1 MRIPQ
6 SWWTPCGRERR
17 EARQELQQTHCE
29 EARKRWKETERRATE
44 VEPAARQR
52 CFTEFASTDLNKHA
66 AVGRVTKILKKM
78 EGAIQSVCPG
88 QAINGN
94 RGQLAVEDHAKA
106 EAFVHNYAHFSRNG
120 RLRRRDQAIRAELKE
135 VKSRPCICSGH
146 KTGDCQPFTR
156 QELDAQ
162 LRKLKIRRAPGPDPL
177 CAEQLRH
184 LGPVALDAVLTLINP
199 SWERATMPSS
209 WSRAII
215 IPITKAGKDPSSVE
229 NCRPISLTSHLAKLA
244 EQLVSA
250 RLTHIADRDELIPQ
264 ERMG

>member
-1 MRIPQ
+1 MRILQ
-6 SWWTPCGRERR
+6 SWWTPCGRDERR
-17 EARQELQQTHCE
+17 DRSSSRPTPRRRASAGR
-29 EARKRWKETERRATE
+29 RRSGERRRWRRPRVSGASE
-44 VEPAARQR
+44 SSPRQNL
-52 CFTEFASTDLNKHA
+52 TKQT
-66 AVGRVTKILKKM
+66 AVSRVTKILKKM

-120 RLRRRDQAIRAELKE
+120 RLRHRDQAIRAELKE

-162 LRKLKIRRAPGPDPL
+162 LRKLKIRRAPGPDQL